1 MFTIKHIVDPIQLI
15 EYFELKNSDNSS
27 YAKIDLLLGG
37 SLQEC
42 KLSDKTIISSKQMP
56 SYSKTYASAILFPF
70 ANRIENGSYHFHNK
84 VFKLSNNEAKGHNA
98 LHGLVYNK
106 SFKLIDQVASEN
118 RASITVSYEEIQP
131 ISGFPYKYGITLHYV
146 LTNNSLELIV
156 DIANNDQNEFPFSL
170 GWHPYF
176 IASDLHHSF
185 LNINSD
191 EKILVNEKMIP
202 NGTAQINW
210 TGSKKIRDVSFDDC
224 FILNTNMVEFKT
236 PEYHIDFSFSPHKN
250 YLQLYTPYDRKSM
263 AIEPQTAPANSF
275 NTQKGL
281 QILHPNERF
290 NLSWKIKLK

>member
-1 MFTIKHIVDPIQLI
+1 VFAINHIQDQNNRVDYI
-15 EYFELKNSDNSS
+15 ELVNFDNSS
-27 YAKIDLLLGG
+27 YAKIDLIFGG
-37 SLQEC
+37 SLQEL
-42 KLSDKTIISSKQMP
+42 KLFDKTIISNKHIP
-56 SYSKTYASAILFPF
+56 FYKKAFASSLLFPF
-70 ANRIENGSYHFHNK
+70 ANRIDNGRYHFNNK
-84 VFKLSNNEAKGHNA
+84 NYELDTNEVNRQNA

-106 SFKLIDQVASEN
+106 SFKLIDQNASETC
-118 RASITVSYEEIQP
+118 ASITVSYEEIQP
-131 ISGFPYKYGITLHYV
+131 VSGFPYKYGITLHYI

-176 IASDLHHSF
+176 ITSDLHHSF

-202 NGTAQINW
+202 NGTTQINW
-210 TGSKKIRDVSFDDC
+210 NGSKKIGDVSFDDC
-224 FILNTNMVEFKT
+224 FILNTNKVEFKT
-236 PEYHIDFSFSPHKN
+236 PEYHIDFSFSPHEN
-250 YLQLYTPYDRKSM
+250 YLQLYTPDDRKSI

-281 QILHPNERF
+281 QTLHPNERF

>member
-1 MFTIKHIVDPIQLI
+1 MFTIKHIQDQKNRVDYI
-15 EYFELKNSDNSS
+15 ELVNFDNSS

-42 KLSDKTIISSKQMP
+42 KLSDKTIISCKQMS

-70 ANRIENGSYHFHNK
+70 ANRIENGSYHFNNK
-84 VFKLSNNEAKGHNA
+84 VFKLSINEAKGHNA

-106 SFKLIDQVASEN
+106 SFKLIDQDTSETS
-118 RASITVSYEEIQP
+118 ASITVSYEEKQP
-131 ISGFPYKYGITLHYV
+131 ISGFPYKYSITLHYI

-156 DIANNDQNEFPFSL
+156 DISNNDQNEFPFSL

-176 IASDLHHSF
+176 ITSDLHHSF
-185 LNINSD
+185 LNINSN

-202 NGTAQINW
+202 NGTTQINW
-210 TGSKKIRDVSFDDC
+210 NGPEKIGDVSYDDC
-224 FILNTNMVEFKT
+224 FILNTNKAEFKT
-236 PEYHIDFSFSPHKN
+236 PDYHIDFSFSPHKN
-250 YLQLYTPYDRKSM
+250 YLQLYTPNDRKSI

-275 NTQKGL
+275 NTKKGL